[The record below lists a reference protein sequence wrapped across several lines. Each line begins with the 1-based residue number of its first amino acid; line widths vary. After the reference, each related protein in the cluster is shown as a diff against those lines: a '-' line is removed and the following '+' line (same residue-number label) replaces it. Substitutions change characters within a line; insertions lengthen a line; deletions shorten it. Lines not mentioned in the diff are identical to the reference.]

1 MTSSD
6 RLTLYPTADGSTTFW
21 SETFQEA
28 FHSQFGAKQ
37 EAIAKFVVPSR
48 ILEKASCSGNSEPSL
63 NILDVCYGLG
73 YNTAAAIESVLA
85 LSVLAL
91 KECGNSSRLQIIA
104 LENNL
109 QVPQQAIALG
119 LTNIWS
125 PEVVEILQ
133 MVATQ
138 QSVHTPNLQV
148 QLRIGDAREAI
159 GSVPERF
166 ADAIFLDPFSPPH
179 CPQLW
184 TVEFMQLLANCLKLD
199 GYLVTYSCAAA
210 VRAAMLAVGF
220 TIGSTTPVGRKSPG
234 TIACLSPDLITPLTE
249 TEREPLQTRAAIPY
263 RDPTLSD
270 LAVNILN
277 RRQAEQNLSS
287 LPSSSSWRK
296 RKFL

>member
-1 MTSSD
+1 MTNSD

-48 ILEKASCSGNSEPSL
+48 ILEKANCSRNSETSL

-73 YNTAAAIESVLA
+73 YNTAAAIESVF
-85 LSVLAL
+85 AL
-91 KECGNSSRLQIIA
+91 KECRNSSPLQIIA
-104 LENNL
+104 LEDNL

-133 MVATQ
+133 TVAAQ
-138 QSVHTPNLQV
+138 QSLHTPNLQM
-148 QLRIGDAREAI
+148 QLLIGDAREAI
-159 GSVPERF
+159 ASVPARW

-184 TVEFMQLLANCLKLD
+184 TIEFMQLLANCLKLD

-210 VRAAMLAVGF
+210 VRAAMLAVGL

-296 RKFL
+296 RKFV